1 MKIYCPACTVWSELD
16 PIGIVIAPGE
26 MPQYQC
32 PVCDIKWR
40 IEIEFFEENLEC
52 FKDEPSDGR
61 RV

>member
-1 MKIYCPACTVWSELD
+1 MKIYCPSCTVCSELD

-40 IEIEFFEENLEC
+40 IEIEFFEENEVE
-52 FKDEPSDGR
+52 K
-61 RV
+61 